1 MIMDFGLAVL
11 MAVVVIY
18 GAISL
23 WLGRLWVTAPMIF
36 VLLGALVGEH
46 GLSLLVLP
54 ISSEAIKLL
63 SEVTL
68 ALLLFADA
76 STLHFNKIKA
86 DASLPARLLLIGL
99 PLTVALG
106 ALLAHLLHPSFELG
120 LGLLVGAILAPTDAA
135 LGLAIFNNPLVPV
148 RIRRALNVE
157 SGLNDGIATPLV
169 TLFIALSIGEYE
181 SAEAFW
187 LMGAV
192 SELAIGIA
200 VGVAVGIA
208 GGWLYTQSARK
219 GWTTATSQQIG
230 NLALA
235 LLAFF
240 ASLTLGGNGFIAAFI
255 GGICFGYFSR
265 HHLHVVT
272 EYTEVTGTMFSFII
286 WLIFGTSLVV
296 PLLREFSAAAFLYA
310 LLSLTVIRMLPVI
323 IALSRRHLRWDTQMI
338 MGWFGPRGLAS
349 VVFLLMAI
357 EAAEQIGTETET
369 SMVVSMVG
377 WTILLSVFLHGL
389 SALPLAA
396 WYSKRLKSAPPD
408 APELVEVD
416 ELVSRRGRTYTPA
429 GPG

>member
-1 MIMDFGLAVL
+1 MDFGLAFL

-18 GAISL
+18 GALSL
-23 WLGRLWVTAPMIF
+23 RLGRFLVTAPMVF
-36 VLLGALVGEH
+36 VLLGTLVGRY
-46 GLSLLVLP
+46 GLGLLVLP
-54 ISSEAIKLL
+54 LSSETVKLL

-86 DASLPARLLLIGL
+86 DASLPARLLLVGM
-99 PLTVALG
+99 PLTVGLG
-106 ALLAHLLHPSFELG
+106 ALLAYLLHPVFDLG
-120 LGLLVGAILAPTDAA
+120 LALLVGAILAPTDAA

-169 TLFIALSIGEYE
+169 ALFIALSIGEYE

-187 LMGAV
+187 LMGAL
-192 SELAIGIA
+192 SELAIGVG

-208 GGWLYTQSARK
+208 GGWLYSQSARK
-219 GWTTATSQQIG
+219 GWSSSASQQVG

-240 ASLTLGGNGFIAAFI
+240 GSHWLGGNGFIAAFI

-265 HHLHVVT
+265 HHLHAVT
-272 EYTEVTGTMFSFII
+272 EYTEVTGTMFSFIV
-286 WLIFGTSLVV
+286 WGIFGSTLVI
-296 PLLREFSAAAFLYA
+296 PLLLDFSARAFIYA
-310 LLSLTVIRMLPVI
+310 LMSLTVVRMLPVA
-323 IALSRRHLRWDTQMI
+323 IALIRRGLRADTRLL

-357 EAAEQIGTETET
+357 QGAEHVGLELESNMFT
-369 SMVVSMVG
+369 SMVA
-377 WTILLSVFLHGL
+377 WTILLSVFLHGI
-389 SALPLAA
+389 SALPLAG
-396 WYSKRLKSAPPD
+396 WYSKRLESAPPE

-416 ELVSRRGRTYTPA
+416 ELSTRWGKHYTPSQQ
-429 GPG
+429 G